1 MIPNSTWKEILKQI
15 YKDIIMKYRSFL
27 MGLLFCLM
35 TACSDD
41 IDTNGENNY
50 PSYEIVSKDSLSVE
64 ELYVI
69 QTNKEQILSSF
80 IIYDKKTGVF
90 KFDLSDTD
98 TIGLGFSKSDID
110 WAKECTKKMNETYK
124 IKNIK

>member
-1 MIPNSTWKEILKQI
+1 
-15 YKDIIMKYRSFL
+15 MKYRFFIV
-27 MGLLFCLM
+27 GLLSCLM
-35 TACSDD
+35 IACSDD
-41 IDTNGENNY
+41 TDPNSESNS
-50 PSYEIVSKDSLSVE
+50 PDSEIVCKDSLSVE

-80 IIYDKKTGVF
+80 IIYDKNTGVF

-110 WAKECTKKMNETYK
+110 WAKECTKKMNETFK